1 MGRSSTRRMS
11 RTSIWPMVPRLS
23 QSGRLL
29 LPVADALVVVLAAI
43 TIAVAAVVAVLGQ
56 VVVRAVAAVQPQV
69 IKNSTSN
76 NLKAIQQ
83 TMLDGLL
90 ITIS

>member
-1 MGRSSTRRMS
+1 
-11 RTSIWPMVPRLS
+11 MVPRLS